1 MGQSLVGFHREE
13 RSQRNNMFPISLL
26 FLIGFICSSLAFSV
40 VEGGKSCST
49 LSRCVPIYSC
59 PALLNLVAQVKMGD
73 KEALGK
79 LLASQCGFTRQ
90 LPMVCCPLRSKKRPK
105 AALPPPTPPQRRP
118 QPTQTPQAPQPTQT
132 SFRPRPLPLEPRAQD
147 FSKLNHLKCGTR
159 TALNFRVTLG
169 RSAGQGQFPWVAA
182 LIYTRGQLALPLCG
196 ATLISRSHLLTAAHC
211 TANLGGFR
219 LARAKLGQTDLSDK
233 SGVQVGIRRVLRHPQ
248 FQQDPL
254 AVFDIAI
261 VQLRTSLR
269 FSDQIRPIC
278 LWSPSI
284 ERTNDELVVA
294 GWGRTQAVERSN
306 VLQVLD
312 LEEVP
317 ATQCKAEY
325 QPLGVHLLESQMCAR
340 GGGGSDSCTGDSGGP
355 LMARKGN
362 TWQLEGIV
370 SYGTQGCDSS
380 LPGVYTRI
388 SSFLPWL
395 NSALSLL

>member
-1 MGQSLVGFHREE
+1 
-13 RSQRNNMFPISLL
+13 
-26 FLIGFICSSLAFSV
+26 
-40 VEGGKSCST
+40 
-49 LSRCVPIYSC
+49 
-59 PALLNLVAQVKMGD
+59 
-73 KEALGK
+73 
-79 LLASQCGFTRQ
+79 
-90 LPMVCCPLRSKKRPK
+90 
-105 AALPPPTPPQRRP
+105 
-118 QPTQTPQAPQPTQT
+118 
-132 SFRPRPLPLEPRAQD
+132 
-147 FSKLNHLKCGTR
+147 
-159 TALNFRVTLG
+159 
-169 RSAGQGQFPWVAA
+169 
-182 LIYTRGQLALPLCG
+182 
-196 ATLISRSHLLTAAHC
+196 
-211 TANLGGFR
+211 
-219 LARAKLGQTDLSDK
+219 
-233 SGVQVGIRRVLRHPQ
+233 VGIRRILRHPQ

-278 LWSPSI
+278 LWSPSF

-294 GWGRTQAVERSN
+294 GWGRTQTEERSN

-317 ATQCKAEY
+317 ARQCKAEY

>member
-1 MGQSLVGFHREE
+1 MGVRLSFLLGEKMSPFSFLLLLTSLACPSF
-13 RSQRNNMFPISLL
+13 
-26 FLIGFICSSLAFSV
+26 AFSV
-40 VEGGKSCST
+40 GEGGKSCST
-49 LSRCVPIYSC
+49 ISTCVSLSSC
-59 PALLNLVAQVKMGD
+59 PELLNLLVQVKMGD
-73 KEALGK
+73 KDALGK
-79 LLASQCGFTRQ
+79 LLASQCGFNKQ
-90 LPMVCCPLRSKKRPK
+90 LPMVCCPLDSKRPR
-105 AALPPPTPPQRRP
+105 APLPPSSESTEPHQPLKPTKPQQPSKAPKRPQRPQLP
-118 QPTQTPQAPQPTQT
+118 QPV
-132 SFRPRPLPLEPRAQD
+132 EPRAPD
-147 FSKLNHLKCGTR
+147 FSQLNHPKCGTR

-219 LARAKLGQTDLSDK
+219 LNRAKLGQTDLSDK
-233 SGVQVGIRRVLRHPQ
+233 SGLEVGIRRVLRHPQ

-278 LWSPSI
+278 LWSPSF
-284 ERTNDELVVA
+284 EETKNELGVA
-294 GWGRTQAVERSN
+294 GWGRTQTEERSN

-317 ATQCKAEY
+317 ARQCKAEY
-325 QPLGVHLLESQMCAR
+325 QPLGVNLLESQMCAR
-340 GGGGSDSCTGDSGGP
+340 GGGGADSCTGDSGGP
-355 LMARKGN
+355 LMGRKGN

-370 SYGTQGCDSS
+370 SYGT
-380 LPGVYTRI
+380 
-388 SSFLPWL
+388 
-395 NSALSLL
+395 

>member
-1 MGQSLVGFHREE
+1 
-13 RSQRNNMFPISLL
+13 
-26 FLIGFICSSLAFSV
+26 
-40 VEGGKSCST
+40 
-49 LSRCVPIYSC
+49 
-59 PALLNLVAQVKMGD
+59 
-73 KEALGK
+73 
-79 LLASQCGFTRQ
+79 
-90 LPMVCCPLRSKKRPK
+90 
-105 AALPPPTPPQRRP
+105 
-118 QPTQTPQAPQPTQT
+118 
-132 SFRPRPLPLEPRAQD
+132 
-147 FSKLNHLKCGTR
+147 
-159 TALNFRVTLG
+159 
-169 RSAGQGQFPWVAA
+169 VAA

-233 SGVQVGIRRVLRHPQ
+233 SGLEVGIRRVLRHPQ

-278 LWSPSI
+278 LWSPGF
-284 ERTNDELVVA
+284 ERTKDELVVA
-294 GWGRTQAVERSN
+294 GWGRTQTEERSN

-317 ATQCKAEY
+317 ARQCKAEY